1 MIFWSFWPLPDHQNI
16 PLGQRLATSP
26 KACAVI
32 RICTTGAARHPRPP
46 PSPLTRESKATVGEH
61 RQGSARLLDQFQ
73 VKIDDE

>member
-32 RICTTGAARHPRPP
+32 RICTTR
-46 PSPLTRESKATVGEH
+46 SPASQTATV
-61 RQGSARLLDQFQ
+61 ATDQRIKSDGWRAPAEQ
-73 VKIDDE
+73 RGPP